1 MDNFQHI
8 MKNPN
13 TFATLI
19 RKDPDVMDGLRMTR
33 SRLHQLERI
42 VKRNI
47 PAPELKP
54 INAPRTFLDVN
65 YGEEDEEDADYSPGK
80 EMVN

>member
-1 MDNFQHI
+1 

-13 TFATLI
+13 TFSTLI
-19 RKDPDVMDGLRMTR
+19 RNEPMAGLRMTR

-42 VKRNI
+42 VKRSI

-80 EMVN
+80 EMVKIKIWKKRK